1 MIYLS
6 RLKRGGICITW
17 TVLPLQIDPD
27 SINAHKLDQP
37 LSWCDWRA
45 VDGNGPKLAGHHLGG
60 NVRLDCAEKMTPGGK
75 KVVWVRKERKRKMAS
90 NNSKYTSEYRQVIF
104 QLIISSGCSATSI
117 AEEMEIDKNTVF
129 RTRLLY

>member
-1 MIYLS
+1 
-6 RLKRGGICITW
+6 
-17 TVLPLQIDPD
+17 
-27 SINAHKLDQP
+27 
-37 LSWCDWRA
+37 
-45 VDGNGPKLAGHHLGG
+45 
-60 NVRLDCAEKMTPGGK
+60 
-75 KVVWVRKERKRKMAS
+75 MAS